1 MANSCTPIWQPTIQL
16 YVSESR
22 LSFGSI
28 LIMFN
33 LFSWGT
39 KRQTTPLTD
48 ERPAKRSTLE
58 TVPSDLDDATHARLD
73 TIVLELCDEPVESSS
88 AVTCLL
94 NAIVQKSEGR
104 LDQKYGRIANAKALI
119 KEHPE
124 LVDKLKEAWND
135 RSFKQIRNLK
145 ILRTSQSF
153 QIEQSRQ
160 AATFSSD
167 DSESESSRD
176 Q

>member
-1 MANSCTPIWQPTIQL
+1 
-16 YVSESR
+16 
-22 LSFGSI
+22 
-28 LIMFN
+28 MFN

-58 TVPSDLDDATHARLD
+58 TVPNDLDDATHARLD
-73 TIVLELCDEPVESSS
+73 KRVLDICEEPVESSS
-88 AVTCLL
+88 AVTLLL
-94 NAIVQKSEGR
+94 NTIVQHSEGR
-104 LDQKYGRIANAKALI
+104 LDQKYRRIANAKALI

-135 RSFKQIRNLK
+135 SSFKQIRNSK